1 MTEDLGAEV
10 FSNLTALIHL
20 AECSGNLRELL
31 VEQEEDGALNG
42 VRKHQIVNLSGVELA
57 VAVDAPDALLQ
68 VHRVPRQI
76 EVKEHASVL
85 EVDTFAAR
93 CGADEHPWAI
103 RSFETLLRSCLR
115 SVVTALEHR
124 DPLTGICPVNLRS
137 QHLDTAEICSK
148 YDHPLLRVLS
158 PQHAQCAY
166 KLLHL
171 RFSLWRI
178 LRQQFLDTPPQKT
191 KTTIPA
197 LKAADFAVLSA
208 MPDHLAVSALAEA
221 LADIVAAQRHANERL
236 ALLGVIVCAVPR
248 PKTRLARELV
258 AYVERTCVDAAGRT
272 LKFSTEISRSVVVQ
286 EAQKMGQTIL
296 QYQGDHPVAD
306 EYRTL
311 AKEFEDRLTVLRQT
325 PPILL
330 TEEVIHA

>member
-1 MTEDLGAEV
+1 
-10 FSNLTALIHL
+10 
-20 AECSGNLRELL
+20 
-31 VEQEEDGALNG
+31 
-42 VRKHQIVNLSGVELA
+42 
-57 VAVDAPDALLQ
+57 
-68 VHRVPRQI
+68 
-76 EVKEHASVL
+76 
-85 EVDTFAAR
+85 
-93 CGADEHPWAI
+93 
-103 RSFETLLRSCLR
+103 
-115 SVVTALEHR
+115 
-124 DPLTGICPVNLRS
+124 
-137 QHLDTAEICSK
+137 
-148 YDHPLLRVLS
+148 
-158 PQHAQCAY
+158 
-166 KLLHL
+166 
-171 RFSLWRI
+171 LWRI